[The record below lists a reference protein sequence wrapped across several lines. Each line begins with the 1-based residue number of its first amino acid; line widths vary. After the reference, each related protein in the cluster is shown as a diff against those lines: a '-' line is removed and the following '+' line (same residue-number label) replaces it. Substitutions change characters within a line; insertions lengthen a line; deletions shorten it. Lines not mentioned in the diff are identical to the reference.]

1 MPNIENAL
9 RDFNPWWKAPFHVE
23 YKEREVYAEL
33 RKSLPLRFM
42 LSLTGLRRVGK
53 TTLLLKAVEDAVAAG
68 TDPRAVAY
76 FSFDEFPALE
86 LRALLQAIEEVTGR
100 TLAEGRTLV
109 LLDEVQKVAGWE
121 AQLKVLYDRLGKHV
135 KFLISGSESLSIR
148 RGSLESLAG
157 RLLELRVHPLT
168 FREYLQFRGIPH
180 EPVPLYRPE
189 LRRALQAFAQTM
201 GFPELVDVKDRA
213 IVRSFVRGSIV
224 ERVLYRDLPGLLRV
238 RDVSVLESVL
248 NILLDEPGQILEVSH
263 LAGELGISRNT
274 LSAYLTYLQKS
285 FLLRKLY
292 NFAPGRRK
300 QERRLKKFYPTVL
313 SPDLPFGADALS
325 RARTLEWLVVTQ
337 LRAECFWR
345 DPYKN
350 EVDIV
355 IPSKPPVPI
364 EVKSGKVEVGGLLA
378 FMEKHG
384 VRKGYVV
391 SSDLKETRRIRGR
404 TIEVIPAYEFL
415 LDPPVPI
422 GGS

>member
-1 MPNIENAL
+1 MPRTQDVL
-9 RDFNPWWKAPFHVE
+9 TDLNPWWRGE
-23 YKEREVYAEL
+23 YRLEGYRERAIYGTLQRYLKVPQILA
-33 RKSLPLRFM
+33 
-42 LSLTGLRRVGK
+42 LTGLRRVGK
-53 TTLLLKAVEDAVAAG
+53 STLLLKMAEDALAPLG
-68 TDPRAVAY
+68 PKRILY
-76 FSFDEFPALE
+76 FSFDEFRE
-86 LRALLQAIEEVTGR
+86 VEVRDILRDYE
-100 TLAEGRTLV
+100 TLNGVDIRSGRTLV
-109 LLDEVQKVAGWE
+109 LLDEVQKLAGWPDQIK
-121 AQLKVLYDRLGKHV
+121 ALYDLHGKRV
-135 KFLISGSESLSIR
+135 KFVVSGSESLFLR
-148 RGSLESLAG
+148 AGSKENLAG
-157 RLLELRVHPLT
+157 RLFEFRVEPLT
-168 FREYLQFRGIPH
+168 FREYLGFRGVPF
-180 EPVPLYRPE
+180 EPLQLYRRE
-189 LRRALQAFAQTM
+189 LLREFDPFLRTQ
-201 GFPELVDVKDRA
+201 GFPELVGVTDRA
-213 IVRSFVRGSIV
+213 HTRRFLREGVV
-224 ERVLYRDLPGLLRV
+224 EKVLFRDLPGLLGR
-238 RDVSVLESVL
+238 RDLGVMESLL
-248 NILLDEPGQILEVSH
+248 NLFVEEPGQIARTEE
-263 LAGELGISRNT
+263 LAGTLRVSRKT
-274 LSAYLTYLQKS
+274 VAQYLLYLERS

-300 QERRLKKFYPTVL
+300 QERRLKKFYPAVL

-364 EVKSGKVEVGGLLA
+364 EVKSEKVEVGGLLA